1 MKLTFVAMVL
11 LLAGCGGSQLHVPV
25 VTARPTV
32 PSGTQAEPCTQCAGT
47 VFVGDSIFG
56 RLVADPTFTNAGYI
70 DAGVFGERTDEML
83 ARFPEIISG
92 QNVCHGYNPPAG
104 SPADPNFPYVCSSLP
119 EQPKTV
125 VIMGGWNNFFQNNP
139 GNTALSD
146 IQSMALMAEERGI
159 KVIVCTLYAYDP
171 GHPAPWMVP
180 TGNAPITF
188 YDVWR
193 NPLNMG
199 LRLLDNTSFD
209 KLRSMGNV
217 SVVDL
222 SSVFA
227 GQSLYTIDGVHPTDA
242 GNTQMMNAI
251 IPSI

>member
-1 MKLTFVAMVL
+1 M
-11 LLAGCGGSQLHVPV
+11 Q
-25 VTARPTV
+25 
-32 PSGTQAEPCTQCAGT
+32 PCTQCSGT

-56 RLVADPTFTNAGYI
+56 RLVADTTFTNAGYI
-70 DAGVFGERTDEML
+70 NAGVFGERTDEML

-92 QNVCHGYNPPAG
+92 QNVCHGDNPPAG
-104 SPADPNFPYVCSSLP
+104 SPADPNFPYVCSPLP
-119 EQPKTV
+119 EQPRTV

-139 GNTALSD
+139 GNTAFSD
-146 IQSMALMAEERGI
+146 IQSMAFLAEERGI

-180 TGNAPITF
+180 TGNAPVTF
-188 YDVWR
+188 YNVWR
-193 NPLNMG
+193 NPLNVEI
-199 LRLLDNTSFD
+199 RFLDNTSVD
-209 KLRSMGNV
+209 GLRTIGNV

-227 GQSLYTIDGVHPTDA
+227 GQSFYTIDGVHPTDA
-242 GNTQMMNAI
+242 GNTQLMNAI

>member
-1 MKLTFVAMVL
+1 MKLTFVALVL
-11 LLAGCGGSQLHVPV
+11 LLAGCGTQPHVPING
-25 VTARPTV
+25 AQPHA
-32 PSGTQAEPCTQCAGT
+32 PSGALVQPCTQCSGT

-56 RLVADPTFTNAGYI
+56 RLVADTTFTNAGYI
-70 DAGVFGERTDEML
+70 NAGVFGERTDEML

-92 QNVCHGYNPPAG
+92 QNVCHGDNPPAG
-104 SPADPNFPYVCSSLP
+104 SPADPNFPYVCSPLP
-119 EQPKTV
+119 EQPRTV

-139 GNTALSD
+139 GNTAFSD
-146 IQSMALMAEERGI
+146 IQSMAFLAEERGI

-180 TGNAPITF
+180 TGNAPVTF
-188 YDVWR
+188 YNVWR
-193 NPLNMG
+193 NPLNVEI
-199 LRLLDNTSFD
+199 RFLDNTSVD
-209 KLRSMGNV
+209 ELRSIGNI

-227 GQSLYTIDGVHPTDA
+227 GQSFYTIDGVHPTDA

>member
-11 LLAGCGGSQLHVPV
+11 LLAGCGGSQLPV
-25 VTARPTV
+25 VAGTARPNV
-32 PSGTQAEPCTQCAGT
+32 PSAVLVPPCTQCAGT

-56 RLVADPTFTNAGYI
+56 RLVADTTFTNAGYI
-70 DAGVFGERTDEML
+70 NAGVFGERTDEML

-104 SPADPNFPYVCSSLP
+104 LPTDPDFPYVCSSLSEP
-119 EQPKTV
+119 PQTV

-146 IQSMALMAEERGI
+146 IQQMAHLAEKHGI

-180 TGNAPITF
+180 SGTAPVTF

-193 NPLNMG
+193 NPLNVG
-199 LRLLDNTSFD
+199 ILSLDNSSLDGPF
-209 KLRSMGNV
+209 SMGDV

-227 GQSLYTIDGVHPTDA
+227 GESFYTIDGVHPTDA

-251 IPSI
+251 MPHI